1 MKTRIWL
8 TGFEPFG
15 SHAENPSQALVEQ
28 LLETNH
34 VQELVTTPPYR
45 LESEQVE
52 VQFNGLILSVD
63 EEGSRRSLQEI
74 GDFDAVIHVG
84 LNENAE
90 KIRLEMCAINESD
103 FRIPDNQGRMIQESF
118 VDDSGLALLH
128 TTIHRP
134 SIVAAFQ
141 DNDLVEISEDCGR
154 FVCNETYYRTLH
166 QIQSNGLQ
174 RRGRPIPAIFVHIPP
189 FDFVPLDRQLEVLL
203 ELSARISQKPVVQVV
218 GGVLVNDCGEILA
231 CKRSANQVMGGH
243 WEFPGG
249 KVEAGETTSM
259 ALERELFEELGI
271 QAQVGP
277 LIDKIVHDYPSMIVS
292 IEFFQ
297 CSSDAKVYSQN
308 AHDDFRWVDEESA
321 ANLNWLP
328 ADVDFVQ
335 GLIKRGFSS
344 I

>member
-1 MKTRIWL
+1 M
-8 TGFEPFG
+8 
-15 SHAENPSQALVEQ
+15 VEQ

-34 VQELVTTPPYR
+34 VQELVTKPPYH

-52 VQFNGLILSVD
+52 VQFNGRILSVD

-90 KIRLEMCAINESD
+90 KIRLEMCAINECD

-134 SIVAAFQ
+134 SIVATFQ

-166 QIQSNGLQ
+166 HIQSNDLQ

-189 FDFVPLDRQLEVLL
+189 FDFIPLDSQLEILL

-218 GGVLVNDCGEILA
+218 GGVLVNDRGEILA

-249 KVEAGETTSM
+249 KVEAGETTCL

-297 CSSDAKVYSQN
+297 CSSYAKVYSQN

>member
-15 SHAENPSQALVEQ
+15 SHAENPSQVLVEL

-52 VQFNGLILSVD
+52 VQFNGRILSVD

-103 FRIPDNQGRMIQESF
+103 FRIPDNQGRIIKESF

-166 QIQSNGLQ
+166 QIQSKDLQ

-218 GGVLVNDCGEILA
+218 GGVLVNDRGEILA

-249 KVEAGETTSM
+249 KVEAGETTSI

-277 LIDKIVHDYPSMIVS
+277 LIDKVVHDYPSMIVS

-297 CSSDAKVYSQN
+297 CNSDAKVYSQN
-308 AHDDFRWVDEESA
+308 AHDDFRWVDEGSA

-335 GLIKRGFSS
+335 RLIKRGFSS